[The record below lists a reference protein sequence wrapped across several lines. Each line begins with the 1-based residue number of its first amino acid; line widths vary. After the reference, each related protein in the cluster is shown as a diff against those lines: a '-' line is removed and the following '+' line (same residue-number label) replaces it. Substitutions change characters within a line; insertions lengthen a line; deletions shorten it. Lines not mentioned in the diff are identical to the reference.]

1 VAEIVPNSQP
11 HRIAFVSDVV
21 ELDDLTPELP
31 VRQELR
37 SVAFAPHSRNSAHGV
52 PEQISEESLQ
62 QHHATEV
69 LMLFPAMVLSG
80 LLWFAPAQSPVAQI
94 PPELRL
100 AMQARLEAVWKKD
113 AATWSRL
120 TAEEFTVVVPEGT
133 LMTKADRLAALKT
146 EKPEPVHAIEREQI
160 QTYGESVVRRFMDG
174 NEWVLEIWV
183 RQRGSWQVVA
193 AQVNLAKR

>member
-1 VAEIVPNSQP
+1 MQ
-11 HRIAFVSDVV
+11 
-21 ELDDLTPELP
+21 
-31 VRQELR
+31 
-37 SVAFAPHSRNSAHGV
+37 
-52 PEQISEESLQ
+52 
-62 QHHATEV
+62 
-69 LMLFPAMVLSG
+69 FPATVLSS
-80 LLWFAPAQSPVAQI
+80 LLLFAPAQSPVAQI
-94 PPELRL
+94 PPDLRQ

-120 TAEEFTVVVPEGT
+120 TADEFTVVVPEGT

-160 QTYGESVVRRFMDG
+160 QSYGESVVRRFADG

-193 AQVNLAKR
+193 AQVNFAKR